1 MSWDPT
7 QRPQPDSGQGQGQG
21 QDPYSGYG
29 SPQDPYGT
37 PPPNPN
43 PNPNPYGAPPPN
55 PNPNPNSNPYDPN
68 AQPQNPY
75 GTPPPGYNQ
84 PQQNPFANQGYQQ
97 GGAYGYAAP
106 QPQPMAVRPVNQS
119 IQELPH
125 QYINVITHPSDTSF
139 LAEMPKADWMM
150 VWVQLGILV
159 VVGVVLGLVTGLLGS
174 AIAGATGSANLGG
187 SLAALTVATSAGSAF
202 LRIIF
207 IPLFFFIGVGIQY
220 LIAKAFGG
228 QGTFLQ
234 QSYTQLLYKV
244 PLDIIGYVAGALFG
258 FIPVLGFFLSG
269 LVSLVLL
276 VYSIVLNIF
285 QIKATH
291 RLTGGK
297 AAAVVLIPYAVLLVL
312 GLLCAVVAFSLIL
325 SILHSAAGQ

>member
-7 QRPQPDSGQGQGQG
+7 QRPQPDGGQGQGQGQG

-29 SPQDPYGT
+29 SPQ
-37 PPPNPN
+37 
-43 PNPNPYGAPPPN
+43 NPYGAPQPN
-55 PNPNPNSNPYDPN
+55 PSDPN
-68 AQPQNPY
+68 APPQNPY
-75 GTPPPGYNQ
+75 GTPPPGYN
-84 PQQNPFANQGYQQ
+84 PPPQNPYGTPPPGYNPPPQNPYANPGYQGGYQQ
-97 GGAYGYAAP
+97 GGAYAAP
-106 QPQPMAVRPVNQS
+106 QPQPMAIRPVNQS
-119 IQELPH
+119 LQELPQ
-125 QYINVITHPSDTSF
+125 QYMKVITHPSDVTF
-139 LAEMPKADWMM
+139 AEELPKADWTM

-159 VVGVVLGLVTGLLGS
+159 VVGVVLGLITGLLGS
-174 AIAGATGSANLGG
+174 ALAGAATGSSSVAG
-187 SLAALTVATSAGSAF
+187 SLAALTVASSAGAAF

-220 LIAKAFGG
+220 LIAKAFSG

-234 QSYTQLLYKV
+234 QSYSQLLYKV

-269 LVSLVLL
+269 LVSLALL

-297 AAAVVLIPYAVLLVL
+297 AAMVVLIPYAVLLVL
-312 GLLCAVVAFSLIL
+312 GLLCAIVAASLII